1 VGFQGEDPATDL
13 RGCGMLGLLQL
24 FMFAT
29 TCPGD
34 ARKVFKLSQHAVY
47 EFPMAPVGINVTR
60 VTLKVLRK
68 GLLNATIRKGNG
80 SVWEVCDRFYKG
92 AWCEFYGRWRSGKC
106 TMAQSGF
113 VNKEWETFLV
123 TKAGVTRA
131 FFLAKQGLA
140 GEDEEEDGR
149 EGNGSSKQT
158 DDDEIEFASF

>member
-1 VGFQGEDPATDL
+1 
-13 RGCGMLGLLQL
+13 
-24 FMFAT
+24 
-29 TCPGD
+29 
-34 ARKVFKLSQHAVY
+34 
-47 EFPMAPVGINVTR
+47 
-60 VTLKVLRK
+60 
-68 GLLNATIRKGNG
+68 
-80 SVWEVCDRFYKG
+80 
-92 AWCEFYGRWRSGKC
+92 
-106 TMAQSGF
+106 MAQSGF